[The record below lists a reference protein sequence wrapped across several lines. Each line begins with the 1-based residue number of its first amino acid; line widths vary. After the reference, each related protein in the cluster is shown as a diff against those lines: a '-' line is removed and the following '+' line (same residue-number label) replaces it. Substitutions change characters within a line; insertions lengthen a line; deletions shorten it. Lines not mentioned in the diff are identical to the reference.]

1 MRTDMLTS
9 VSALVMVGFLDGAGV
24 TAQDRSQFREPL
36 PRARLLTPSGLDGI
50 VWKVRSL
57 DRIEYRIG
65 FTLTPGEFHRLA
77 QECRRHGSPD
87 DFRRLLLD
95 PSPLVRVLGLV
106 CFRDSV
112 DARDFASVAVTMA
125 GDKVVV
131 KYTDG
136 CILDASVAVDDIARR
151 LVDR

>member
-1 MRTDMLTS
+1 MLTS
-9 VSALVMVGFLDGAGV
+9 LFALMMAGFVDVAGA
-24 TAQDRSQFREPL
+24 TAQDLSLFRKPL

-65 FTLTPGEFHRLA
+65 FALTPGEFHRLA
-77 QECRRHGSPD
+77 EQCRRHGGPD

-106 CFRDSV
+106 CLRDSV
-112 DARDFASVAVTMA
+112 DAGDFASVAAAMA
-125 GDKVVV
+125 GDRVVV

-136 CILDASVAVDDIARR
+136 CILDARIAVGDIARQ

>member
-1 MRTDMLTS
+1 MLTS
-9 VSALVMVGFLDGAGV
+9 LIALMMVGFVDGAGA
-24 TAQDRSQFREPL
+24 TAQDRSLFREPL
-36 PRARLLTPSGLDGI
+36 PWTRLLTPSALDEI

-77 QECRRHGSPD
+77 QQCRRLGSPE

-95 PSPLVRVLGLV
+95 PSPMARVLGLV
-106 CFRDSV
+106 CLRDSV
-112 DARDFASVAVTMA
+112 DAGDFASVAAAMA

-136 CILDASVAVDDIARR
+136 CILDATIAVGDIARR
-151 LVDR
+151 LVER